1 MAAAIGGESSSS
13 GPGDRWASRASRQ
26 PPGERRIS
34 NNSLAEDG
42 KFQQTDAALRWR
54 VSLGLGGC
62 RRRSKNEGHMLML
75 IPITAESK
83 AGDGVIFYLRT
94 QSAAPPRCVAET
106 SSRHTG
112 CPACLDVLRYNRS
125 YGRIFSEAI
134 PERQTLSRDCSRGVH
149 VCCSRLA
156 ESISWIYVD
165 TLRLSNEMC
174 GGGLTETDG
183 GDYRISD
190 CKAGRQIGR
199 GEGLI
204 SELLIRHSS
213 SALQKRGGNRAS
225 LRQDSHRFLHL
236 HCLLVRANA

>member
-1 MAAAIGGESSSS
+1 M
-13 GPGDRWASRASRQ
+13 
-26 PPGERRIS
+26 
-34 NNSLAEDG
+34 
-42 KFQQTDAALRWR
+42 
-54 VSLGLGGC
+54 
-62 RRRSKNEGHMLML
+62 
-75 IPITAESK
+75 
-83 AGDGVIFYLRT
+83 
-94 QSAAPPRCVAET
+94 AET

-112 CPACLDVLRYNRS
+112 CPACLDVRRYNRS

-134 PERQTLSRDCSRGVH
+134 PERQTLSCDCSRGVH

-204 SELLIRHSS
+204 SKLLIRHSS
-213 SALQKRGGNRAS
+213 SAPQKRGGNRAS
-225 LRQDSHRFLHL
+225 LSSGQPSFPAPALSPRQGECVTSRGPRLAGGREPLGCTHL
-236 HCLLVRANA
+236 LLSRL